1 MYRTHIVFASLVAAI
16 ASASSD
22 EIPSNGDNHT
32 DAWRTVSIP
41 DPYFLVYRSYEYDA
55 GSGGTGKCVSVQ
67 LCDKNDTTRTARS
80 RFMYR
85 DAKTTQLIG
94 VTARV
99 TVARSWNSSVD
110 DIIRVGDADN
120 CDAPANAVTSQIRL
134 VYSDYSTCDV
144 LVVFGTLEPK
154 CELWVKD
161 GYQKH
166 LQGTIETKSEGTNDG
181 KDNITKCEEQYNN
194 LCKVKYQIYDRDICS
209 SAMNGG
215 SKDPKKITN
224 QWT

>member
-32 DAWRTVSIP
+32 DAWKTVSIA
-41 DPYFLVYRSYEYDA
+41 DPYYLVYRSYEYDA
-55 GSGGTGKCVSVQ
+55 GVAEAPGNVSA
-67 LCDKNDTTRTARS
+67 CNYDDKNDTTRTARS

-99 TVARSWNSSVD
+99 TVARSWNSTVD
-110 DIIRVGDADN
+110 DIIRLGNADN
-120 CDAPANAVTSQIRL
+120 CNAPANAITSQIRL

-144 LVVFGTLEPK
+144 MVVFGTLEPK

-161 GYQKH
+161 GYQRH
-166 LQGTIETKSEGTNDG
+166 VQGNVQTRQQNNDG
-181 KDNITKCEEQYNN
+181 GKSNITECENEYNK
-194 LCKVKYQIYDRDICS
+194 LCQVKYQIYDKDICS
-209 SAMNGG
+209 SPM
-215 SKDPKKITN
+215 
-224 QWT
+224 QWTPTEKPPEKRK

>member
-1 MYRTHIVFASLVAAI
+1 MYPTLLVFANLVAAI
-16 ASASSD
+16 ASGSS
-22 EIPSNGDNHT
+22 EETPSNGTTN
-32 DAWRTVSIP
+32 DAWKTVSLF

-67 LCDKNDTTRTARS
+67 LCEKNDTTRTARS

-85 DAKTTQLIG
+85 DAQTTQLIG

-99 TVARSWNSSVD
+99 TVARSWNSTVD

-120 CDAPANAVTSQIRL
+120 CDAPANAMTSQIRL

-144 LVVFGTLEPK
+144 MVVFGTLEPK

-161 GYQKH
+161 GFTKTT
-166 LQGTIETKSEGTNDG
+166 LQRTTNTK
-181 KDNITKCEEQYNN
+181 TK
-194 LCKVKYQIYDRDICS
+194 IRRHR
-209 SAMNGG
+209 
-215 SKDPKKITN
+215 
-224 QWT
+224 